1 MDDDEDGSSELYGS
15 DDQEDASGGSGRSGG
30 ALVCRGV
37 LKVQPLP
44 CAQRPA
50 APLAAAATA
59 AEEASGSSSDG
70 SSPERRA
77 LLLARRRAQWA
88 EEKAR
93 KDASL
98 AEEKARKDATEAAL
112 AGWQTL
118 GNAGE
123 GLLQLLKSGGGLAGL
138 NSGGGGSVCC
148 WLCRRPGPHQW
159 ERPTLDNG
167 GGVAFP
173 LLAPTATA
181 AAVAATATA
190 EMLCAAGNK
199 ARATAPAEA
208 RPCKHHGWAQ
218 RPFPLAHGG
227 KFTSADRSVVLDST
241 HAVRAMCMQGLR
253 LN

>member
-1 MDDDEDGSSELYGS
+1 
-15 DDQEDASGGSGRSGG
+15 
-30 ALVCRGV
+30 VP
-37 LKVQPLP
+37 KVQPLP

-77 LLLARRRAQWA
+77 LLLARRRAQWTHD
-88 EEKAR
+88 KLR
-93 KDASL
+93 KDASR

-112 AGWQTL
+112 AGWQAL
-118 GNAGE
+118 GDAGE

-138 NSGGGGSVCC
+138 NSGGGSGGGVCC
-148 WLCRRPGPHQW
+148 WLCRHPGPHHW

-190 EMLCAAGNK
+190 EMLRAAGNK

-218 RPFPLAHGG
+218 RSFPLAHGG
-227 KFTSADRSVVLDST
+227 QFTSADGSIVLDST